1 MQLIPVRYDWRMFCL
16 YLKVIHGRNPVPFRQ
31 SIDTAQLHQSRL
43 GLVSQAMMLL
53 ITVCFLLSEILGE
66 FWKKKVPLESRN
78 VFDVLFRVVELGV
91 ALWFPCV
98 LWNCMRWEK
107 NPEFCYSH
115 ITSLFF
121 RPDQLWILNPKKILK
136 RLDIATSLELTSRN
150 AEDASPKI
158 PGTAFLAFL
167 L

>member
-1 MQLIPVRYDWRMFCL
+1 MIDFQTHKLKNGLFDF
-16 YLKVIHGRNPVPFRQ
+16 KVIHGRTPIPFRQ

-98 LWNCMRWEK
+98 LWNCMR
-107 NPEFCYSH
+107 
-115 ITSLFF
+115 
-121 RPDQLWILNPKKILK
+121 
-136 RLDIATSLELTSRN
+136 
-150 AEDASPKI
+150 
-158 PGTAFLAFL
+158 
-167 L
+167 